1 MHGLYENRVMSNSP
15 HVIETGQH
23 DFEQAVIAR
32 SHEVPVLVDFWAEWC
47 GPCKMQ
53 LPILL
58 RLADAYQGHFVLA
71 KVNTDV
77 EQELA
82 ARFGI
87 RSIPT
92 MKLFV
97 NGEVVEEIT
106 GAQTES
112 ALRELLDRHIE
123 RESDMLRHQALEKAA
138 AGDRQEA
145 LRLLREAGR
154 QDPDNPR
161 IAPDFIRVAIDAG
174 ELEAAQQALAA
185 LPISRREDDDIR
197 ALRASLELA
206 RQLADAPPLEE
217 LERRVADQ
225 PDDLQTREALAA
237 RLAADG
243 RYEDA
248 LDQYLEILKRD
259 RDYNEGAARKGMLA
273 IFELLGNQGDLVSR
287 YRRRLAM
294 YLY

>member
-1 MHGLYENRVMSNSP
+1 MSDSP
-15 HVIETGQH
+15 HVIETGQQ

-58 RLADAYQGHFVLA
+58 RLADAYQGHFILA
-71 KVNTDV
+71 KVNTDI

-106 GAQTES
+106 GAQPES
-112 ALRELLDRHIE
+112 ALRELLDRYIE
-123 RESDMLRHQALEKAA
+123 RESDKLRRQALEKAA
-138 AGDRQEA
+138 AGDRREA

-154 QDPDNPR
+154 QDPANPR
-161 IAPDFIRVAIDAG
+161 IAPDFIRIAIDAG
-174 ELEAAQQALAA
+174 ELEAAEQALAA
-185 LPISRREDDDIR
+185 LPVGRREDDDIR
-197 ALRASLELA
+197 ALTAALELA
-206 RQLADAPPLEE
+206 RRLADAPSREE
-217 LERRVADQ
+217 LEQRLAAQ
-225 PDDLQTREALAA
+225 PDDLAAREALAA
-237 RLAADG
+237 RLAAEG
-243 RYEDA
+243 RYQEA
-248 LDQYLEILKRD
+248 LDQYLEILQRD

-273 IFELLGNQGDLVSR
+273 IFELLGNQGDLVGR
-287 YRRRLAM
+287 YRRRMAM